1 MRFQEAKSIA
11 RHLRLTLRQVRSG
24 DYLSAMEMRPRR
36 TTRTISKTP
45 FIPRL
50 RWHVSDLASPE
61 LQVTAK
67 QVRARR
73 DDCSPRQHSSG
84 CDEQMFGA
92 K

>member
-1 MRFQEAKSIA
+1 
-11 RHLRLTLRQVRSG
+11 
-24 DYLSAMEMRPRR
+24 
-36 TTRTISKTP
+36 
-45 FIPRL
+45 L
-50 RWHVSDLASPE
+50 RWHVSDLALPE

-84 CDEQMFGA
+84 GDQQMFGA